1 MYPAFS
7 RLADG
12 VARLMAL
19 AGGLLL
25 LAIVALTCV
34 SIIGRA
40 LYSAGIC
47 CGPIRG
53 IYDYT
58 EIGIGAAIF
67 AFLPWCQ
74 IRSGHA
80 AVDLFKPAMPN
91 LMNRIINIVVDCGML
106 VVAFLIAHRLWL
118 GMLDKKGYNETTLI
132 AQVPVWI
139 GYAACL
145 VGAVCFAVVAGFCVV
160 RSVRQLLSHDPELET
175 QL

>member
-1 MYPAFS
+1 MYGILS
-7 RLADG
+7 RSAQS
-12 VARLMAL
+12 VARVMAL

-25 LAIVALTCV
+25 LVIIVLTCV

-40 LYSAGIC
+40 LFSSGIC

-58 EIGIGAAIF
+58 EIAVGAAIF

-74 IRSGHA
+74 YQAGHA
-80 AVDLFKPAMPN
+80 AVDLFKPAFPDGVNRLLN
-91 LMNRIINIVVDCGML
+91 LVIDIAML
-106 VVAFLIAHRLWL
+106 VLASLIAHRLWL
-118 GMLDKKGYNETTLI
+118 GMLDKERFGETTLI

-145 VGAVCFAVVAGFCVV
+145 VGAVGFVLVAAFCVL
-160 RSVRQLLSHDPELET
+160 RALRGLIGLEPVVE
-175 QL
+175 